1 MVCPSCWNAIV
12 IAVQKKISKHLS
24 FKEVEQS
31 NITGVSW
38 CCENN
43 SVGKKLQ

>member
-1 MVCPSCWNAIV
+1 MSSLLECYYCI
-12 IAVQKKISKHLS
+12 IAVQKKVSKHLS

-31 NITGVSW
+31 NITDVSW

-43 SVGKKLQ
+43 SVGKKWQ